1 MGKIKL
7 LIILCILAVLLH
19 APVALAE
26 EAGGD
31 DPPVTETAAGMAVL
45 IGSGTFTYL
54 RTRSKKKEEAG
65 YVYFENHTQN
75 GTLKDEEKY
84 PL

>member
-1 MGKIKL
+1 MKKIKL
-7 LIILCILAVLLH
+7 LLILCALAALLH
-19 APVALAE
+19 APAALAE
-26 EAGGD
+26 EAGG

-54 RTRSKKKEEAG
+54 RTRSKKKEETG
-65 YVYFENHTQN
+65 YVYFENHTRN
-75 GTLKDEEKY
+75 GTLRDEEKY

>member
-7 LIILCILAVLLH
+7 LIALCALAALLH
-19 APVALAE
+19 VPAALAE
-26 EAGGD
+26 DAGND
-31 DPPVTETAAGMAVL
+31 SPVTETAAGMAVL

-54 RTRSKKKEEAG
+54 RTRSKKKKETG
-65 YVYFENHTQN
+65 YVHFENHTQN